1 MTDEI
6 LREMHAIKDAN
17 ARRYRG
23 GFAAMLRDLRK
34 REEKSGRSIIRPPVL
49 TKPTRNQTA
58 APRV

>member
-23 GFAAMLRDLRK
+23 RFTAMLRDLRK
-34 REEKSGRSIIRPPVL
+34 REKQSGRLIIRAPVRS
-49 TKPTRNQTA
+49 KPIRA
-58 APRV
+58 RAVVPGI